1 MIFVQQ
7 LLHPGHIYYRGS
19 WYRRPFIRNFY
30 ALYHMPNI
38 ISSIEIRIGD
48 SFGHFLGWKM
58 PKMLKFRK
66 IQFQISGQWFE
77 LGGSYFEVKI
87 ALPKASIG
95 DLIFEK
101 CFHWLTLVKDC
112 CLSKYC
118 TCQGLP
124 WIWDQLQI
132 DSKVEKITFWK
143 SLPVFFGMLGDMRL
157 QSWVQL
163 DLGLENE
170 R

>member
-1 MIFVQQ
+1 MKVAPKCTIMK
-7 LLHPGHIYYRGS
+7 LGHPGHIYYRGS

-38 ISSIEIRIGD
+38 ISSIEIWIGD

-87 ALPKASIG
+87 TSPKASIG

-118 TCQGLP
+118 PCQGLP

-157 QSWVQL
+157 QS
-163 DLGLENE
+163 
-170 R
+170 